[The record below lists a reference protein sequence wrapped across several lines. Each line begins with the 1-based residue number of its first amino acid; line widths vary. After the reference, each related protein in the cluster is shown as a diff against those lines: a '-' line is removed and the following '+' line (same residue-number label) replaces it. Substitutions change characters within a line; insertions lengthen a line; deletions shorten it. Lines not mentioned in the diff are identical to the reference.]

1 MREQVK
7 DLWKLCFPDDSDDF
21 VELYFRTRYSDEINS
36 AIIESGRVVSALQ
49 RVPYPMRFMESVIP
63 VAYISGACTH
73 PDFRSAGLM
82 SRLLD
87 EAHLKMYADGNYMSV
102 LIPANEGL
110 IGYYSRFDYVV
121 SSQQKEKLLTGMCEN
136 VDNFKCDLA
145 FSELRRS
152 NYELEEVCTFIN
164 QQLSTYTVSIL
175 HPVDDMEIVLS
186 DLYLSG
192 GEVWCASDADGKLCG
207 VVLLINSDGSVIVKE
222 LLSVD
227 KQSEAAIIRFVSLH
241 YGVSR
246 VEHLSPCGM
255 ARVINAYEM
264 LKQISGK
271 IEGEY
276 LLEVY
281 GDNVI
286 PENNGLY
293 HISGGSC
300 RKMVQKKYFSDS
312 VYQKIHICDMPSW
325 LFRNLEPHISLM
337 LD

>member
-1 MREQVK
+1 M
-7 DLWKLCFPDDSDDF
+7 
-21 VELYFRTRYSDEINS
+21 
-36 AIIESGRVVSALQ
+36 VS
-49 RVPYPMRFMESVIP
+49 F
-63 VAYISGACTH
+63 
-73 PDFRSAGLM
+73 
-82 SRLLD
+82 
-87 EAHLKMYADGNYMSV
+87 
-102 LIPANEGL
+102 
-110 IGYYSRFDYVV
+110 
-121 SSQQKEKLLTGMCEN
+121 QQKEKLLTGICEN

-152 NYELEEVCTFIN
+152 NYQLEEVCNFIN

-300 RKMVQKKYFSDS
+300 RKMVQKNNFSDS

>member
-192 GEVWCASDADGKLCG
+192 GE
-207 VVLLINSDGSVIVKE
+207 

-300 RKMVQKKYFSDS
+300 RKMVQKK
-312 VYQKIHICDMPSW
+312 PSW

>member
-7 DLWKLCFPDDSDDF
+7 ELWKLCFPDDSDDF

-87 EAHLKMYADGNYMSV
+87 EAHLKMYADGKYMSV

-110 IGYYSRFDYVV
+110 IGYYSRFGYVV

-152 NYELEEVCTFIN
+152 NYELEEVCNFIN

-246 VEHLSPCGM
+246 VEHLSSCGM

-300 RKMVQKKYFSDS
+300 RKMVQKNYFNDS